1 MHLNSL
7 DFSKRS
13 GQVNRITNQI
23 RFRLKMSRPKWVAR
37 GSGQSGYGLTY
48 IFSHAKYK
56 VIIIVINMIFAFLLM
71 QIR

>member
-1 MHLNSL
+1 
-7 DFSKRS
+7 
-13 GQVNRITNQI
+13 
-23 RFRLKMSRPKWVAR
+23 MSRPKWVAR

-48 IFSHAKYK
+48 IFSHAIYK